1 VTEPDATLTV
11 PAASAAPR
19 GALHDPQ
26 RRGRMILGAVSLMV
40 AVGYFFEALGM
51 PRGTAEHPGPGVWPI
66 AVGVAWIVISILVIA
81 EAAVSR
87 AVGGKIELPTGRERR
102 NVLIFVAVTVA
113 FALLLPVLGQ
123 YIAASVYAV
132 AIIKLLSTVS
142 WARAVAYGVLL
153 GAGISFAFI
162 TLMQIRLPIG
172 LFGGF

>member
-1 VTEPDATLTV
+1 MTKLEATFT
-11 PAASAAPR
+11 PSGKGGGPR
-19 GALHDPQ
+19 TAVHDPQ
-26 RRGRMILGAVSLMV
+26 RRGRLVFGGASLMV
-40 AVGYFFEALGM
+40 AVGYLVEALSM
-51 PRGTAEHPGPGVWPI
+51 PRGTAEHPGPGLWPI

-81 EAAVSR
+81 EAAVSSQ
-87 AVGGKIELPTGRERR
+87 VGGEIELPTGRERR

-113 FALLLPVLGQ
+113 FVILLPVLGQ

-132 AIIKLLSTVS
+132 AIIKLLSSLS

-162 TLMQIRLPIG
+162 TLLQIRLPVG